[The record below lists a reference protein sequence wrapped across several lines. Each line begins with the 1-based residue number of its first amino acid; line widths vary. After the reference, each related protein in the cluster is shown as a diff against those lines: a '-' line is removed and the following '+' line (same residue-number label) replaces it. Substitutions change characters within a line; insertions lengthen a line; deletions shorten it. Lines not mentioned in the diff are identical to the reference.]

1 MILILQTLAEKNPG
15 FLSAEIEQATV
26 FSIYSALALN
36 TAITETHLFEELI
49 KTRPLSIVMAEKIE
63 SLIHWAQD
71 RTVSEN

>member
-1 MILILQTLAEKNPG
+1 MILILQTLAEKSPG
-15 FLSAEIEQATV
+15 FPSAEIEQATV

-49 KTRPLSIVMAEKIE
+49 KIRLLSIVMAEKIK
-63 SLIHWAQD
+63 SLRHWAQE